1 MTYIFLLTFFL
12 SIVALIGGLIKPS
25 IFKRVIKV
33 IPKRKTVA
41 IVCSAIIIVS
51 FFGIGITAPQVEK
64 STTNEI
70 ASIESEAKESAQVN
84 EIEVIAENK
93 PDTTIDG
100 QAKTE
105 SQQPQ
110 NIQTIQI
117 EKTTT
122 IPTPA
127 TQNNSQYEYYSV
139 SSIVDGDTLKVNI
152 NGTVETL
159 RLIGLDTP
167 ETVDPRK
174 PVQCFGKEASAK
186 TKELLEGKRVRLEK
200 DVSETDKYD
209 RLLRYVYLEDGTFI
223 NELLVREG
231 YASASSYPPDVKYQ
245 DQFRAAEQTARANRW
260 GLWSDLCASPEP
272 VAEIPAISAPAVVKE
287 AAPVKTEVSKP
298 AAKAVSCS
306 SDTYNCGDF
315 KTCSDVMNVFNACPG
330 DPHGL
335 DGNDDGVPCE
345 KLCG

>member
-1 MTYIFLLTFFL
+1 MTKL
-12 SIVALIGGLIKPS
+12 VKIGGTIIGVLILL
-25 IFKRVIKV
+25 
-33 IPKRKTVA
+33 
-41 IVCSAIIIVS
+41 AIIGAATGSSEVKNANVS
-51 FFGIGITAPQVEK
+51 E
-64 STTNEI
+64 
-70 ASIESEAKESAQVN
+70 
-84 EIEVIAENK
+84 
-93 PDTTIDG
+93 
-100 QAKTE
+100 
-105 SQQPQ
+105 QQPAATVEPADTQ
-110 NIQTIQI
+110 
-117 EKTTT
+117 ELLVV
-122 IPTPA
+122 PTEA
-127 TQNNSQYEYYSV
+127 AGDLVQVTSV
-139 SSIVDGDTLKVNI
+139 VDGDTIKTEL
-152 NGTVETL
+152 GTV
-159 RLIGLDTP
+159 RFIGVDTA
-167 ETVDPRK
+167 EVVDPRK